1 MAKFKLNAESKA
13 WIAYDAGNSAFA
25 TTIVAAFFPIF
36 YKEFWSSGVD
46 SLVSASY
53 YSWTL
58 TFSNLALLFTA
69 PIIGSIT
76 DLSRTTKR
84 LFTGFT
90 LISIICVAL
99 LFTLELG
106 AWFQAL
112 IFFGIANYC
121 FSAGNILYDKMLVQ
135 IAPQSQLTRISSLGF
150 AFGYLGG
157 GVLFLV
163 NAIMTLYPESFG
175 LSGASEAIRWSF
187 IMVSVWWGFFL
198 IPLVLHYKDRGS
210 ALYQKSLIN
219 ESSKQ
224 VFITL
229 KNISEHKNAFLFL
242 LAFFLYIDGVHTVM
256 ALASTFALTLGLD
269 SSAVIIG
276 LILVQFVAFPSTLI
290 WSRLAAKYGDRWVI
304 NISLLVYI
312 AIIIYSTTLSSAIE
326 FYILAAGVGSVQ
338 GGIQACSISLFGKL
352 VPREKTG
359 EFFGFFNTF
368 GKAWAFIGPAL
379 VAIFITLFDSITIAF
394 IPIIILF
401 ITGGIIMLKIKEPN
415 ETSE

>member
-58 TFSNLALLFTA
+58 TISNLALLFTA

-121 FSAGNILYDKMLVQ
+121 FSAGNVLYDKMLVQ

-187 IMVSVWWGFFL
+187 IMVSIWWGFFL

-256 ALASTFALTLGLD
+256 ALASTFALDLGLE

-276 LILVQFVAFPSTLI
+276 LILVQFIAFPSTLI

-304 NISLLVYI
+304 NICIFVYI

-338 GGIQACSISLFGKL
+338 GGIQACSRSLFGKL
-352 VPREKTG
+352 VPKEKTG

-368 GKAWAFIGPAL
+368 GKAGAFIGPAL